1 MAENF
6 DTYDALLARLRTLI
20 VERGPRIIGIEGHT
34 LAGKGIISEILA
46 EDLNAGCISTDDP
59 ALASVY
65 SGGSRTPPEDTPYV
79 ECLDLEHLGTEIRK
93 ALSSR
98 AIVIVVGI
106 CLRDVLERIGHQAD
120 IVIYVKVVSRYS
132 GVWHDKIQL
141 EDYEAGR
148 EQVCRPHR
156 DAFDYHGRVR
166 PHEKADLTLTRTE

>member
-65 SGGSRTPPEDTPYV
+65 SGGSRTPRRT
-79 ECLDLEHLGTEIRK
+79 LH
-93 ALSSR
+93 LSS
-98 AIVIVVGI
+98 ASI
-106 CLRDVLERIGHQAD
+106 
-120 IVIYVKVVSRYS
+120 
-132 GVWHDKIQL
+132 
-141 EDYEAGR
+141 
-148 EQVCRPHR
+148 
-156 DAFDYHGRVR
+156 
-166 PHEKADLTLTRTE
+166 